1 MDKWFTVDKL
11 DGQTYVIS
19 EYRHWEET
27 HCYLLNG
34 SERSLLIDTGLGIEN
49 IYDEVCRLTN
59 KPVAAV
65 ATHIHWDHIGGHKY
79 FTELY
84 VHMNELDWIKGH
96 FPLTIEMVREMVL
109 DRCDMPEGFDINSY
123 ELFRGEP
130 SRVLDDRDVIDLGG
144 RKVEVLHTPGH
155 SPGHMC
161 FWEKDRGYLYTGDL
175 VYKDIL
181 FAYYPS
187 TDPDA
192 YLESLEK
199 IVALPVKRVLPA
211 HHSLDI
217 QTELI
222 RRMRD
227 ALRELK
233 EEGRLC
239 HGIGRLDYGDWGIW
253 L

>member
-1 MDKWFTVDKL
+1 M
-11 DGQTYVIS
+11 
-19 EYRHWEET
+19 
-27 HCYLLNG
+27 
-34 SERSLLIDTGLGIEN
+34 
-49 IYDEVCRLTN
+49 
-59 KPVAAV
+59 
-65 ATHIHWDHIGGHKY
+65 
-79 FTELY
+79 
-84 VHMNELDWIKGH
+84 
-96 FPLTIEMVREMVL
+96 
-109 DRCDMPEGFDINSY
+109 
-123 ELFRGEP
+123 
-130 SRVLDDRDVIDLGG
+130 
-144 RKVEVLHTPGH
+144 VEVLHTPGH

-187 TDPDA
+187 TDPEA

-222 RRMRD
+222 KRMRD

-233 EEGRLC
+233 AAGRLC
-239 HGIGRLDYGDWGIW
+239 HGIGRLDYGDWGIG